1 MLVVL
6 NKMPTPYRTAFFDL
20 LHEESSRMGIS
31 LHVLYCAQTEPDR
44 HWPYEP
50 EKMRHPHTVMPGFHP
65 SIAGLH
71 AHMNPSIL
79 SQLNKLKPDTL
90 IVAGAWNTPT
100 MLLAALDPFSSS
112 ERKIFWSEG
121 HAGAVLN
128 KGGAIA
134 WIRRAVYRLYDG
146 FAVPNQQSAEW
157 ALTQAGSMRRCFDL
171 PNSID
176 AGFYTRPNEQ
186 TRSESRLKWGI
197 KGGARVL
204 VQVSALTRRKGA
216 EDLASAFLGLSPAE
230 RQGAQLLFVGTGDRE
245 CEVKSIASRSG
256 GAIRVLGQLAPE
268 QVREV
273 LWAADGFVLNTRLDP
288 NPLAVIEAAAAGLP
302 IILSGFAGNV
312 REVVMDPGAG
322 FVIRDPSNPTDAI
335 RAILAASDLEL
346 ALMGRRAAEV
356 AHNQFDARAVA
367 RSLLRQL
374 YGPQVHA

>member
-1 MLVVL
+1 VLVIL
-6 NKMPTPYRTAFFDL
+6 NKMPTPYRTAFFDVL
-20 LHEESSRMGIS
+20 YEESARMGIS
-31 LHVLYCAQTEPDR
+31 FHVLYCAITEPDR

-79 SQLNKLKPDTL
+79 SHLNELKPDTL

-100 MLLAALDPFSSS
+100 MLLAALDPLSSCA
-112 ERKIFWSEG
+112 RKIFWSEG

-157 ALTQAGSMRRCFDL
+157 ALAQAGSLRRCIDL

-176 AGFYTRPNEQ
+176 AGFYTRPNAQ
-186 TRSESRLKWGI
+186 TRSECRLRLGI
-197 KGGARVL
+197 KGDGRVL

-216 EDLASAFLGLSPAE
+216 EDLASAFLGLSLAE

-245 CEVKSIASRSG
+245 HEVKSIAVRSG

-312 REVVMDPGAG
+312 REVVTNTGAG
-322 FVIRDPSNPTDAI
+322 FVIRDPSNPSDAL
-335 RAILAASDLEL
+335 RAMLAASDLEL
-346 ALMGRRAAEV
+346 ALMGRRAAEA

-367 RSLLRQL
+367 RSLLKQI
-374 YGPQVHA
+374 YGKPANA